1 MHTLNCRGNII
12 DIRKPLIMGI
22 LNITN
27 DSFYSGSR
35 TPELKE
41 TIAKAGKMLESGASI
56 LDIGGVSTR
65 SGSSEIPMDIELNR
79 IIPAISTIKERFPHA
94 LISVDTYR
102 SKVAE
107 KAIVAGADIINDIS
121 SGDIDPET
129 PLVAQQYHCPYIAM
143 HMQGRPS
150 NMQINPHYKDVLT
163 EILDYFIVK
172 LAYFK
177 SINLIDVIFDPGFGF
192 GKSIQHNY
200 ALLNNLEIFQI
211 LDKPILAG
219 LSRKGMLW
227 KPLNSNPDEVL
238 PATIAVNLLAL
249 QKGAIILRVHDVEEA
264 VQLVNLFEIINQQT
278 L

>member
-1 MHTLNCRGNII
+1 MQTLNCRGKIV

-22 LNITN
+22 LNITD

-41 TIAKAGKMLESGASI
+41 TIAKAARMIESGASI

-65 SGSSEIPMDIELNR
+65 PGASDIPMDIELSR
-79 IIPAISTIKERFPHA
+79 IIPTISSIKEQFPQT
-94 LISVDTYR
+94 LISVDTFW

-107 KAIVAGADIINDIS
+107 KAILAGADIINDIS
-121 SGDIDPET
+121 SGDIDSET
-129 PLVAQQYHCPYIAM
+129 PIVAQQYRCPYIAM

-150 NMQINPHYKDVLT
+150 NMQINPYYEDVRT
-163 EILDYFIVK
+163 EILDYFIAK
-172 LAYFK
+172 MAYFK

-192 GKSIQHNY
+192 GKTLQHNY
-200 ALLNNLEIFQI
+200 TLLNNLEIFQI
-211 LDKPILAG
+211 LEKPILAG

-227 KPLNSNPDEVL
+227 RPLKSNPDEVL

-249 QKGAIILRVHDVEEA
+249 QKGAKILRVHDVEEA
-264 VQLVNLFEIINQQT
+264 VQLVNLFEIIEQQT

>member
-1 MHTLNCRGNII
+1 
-12 DIRKPLIMGI
+12 MGI

-65 SGSSEIPMDIELNR
+65 PGASDIPMDIELNR
-79 IIPAISTIKERFPHA
+79 ITPAISTIKERFPHA

-129 PLVAQQYHCPYIAM
+129 PLAAQQ
-143 HMQGRPS
+143 
-150 NMQINPHYKDVLT
+150 
-163 EILDYFIVK
+163 
-172 LAYFK
+172 
-177 SINLIDVIFDPGFGF
+177 
-192 GKSIQHNY
+192 
-200 ALLNNLEIFQI
+200 
-211 LDKPILAG
+211 
-219 LSRKGMLW
+219 
-227 KPLNSNPDEVL
+227 
-238 PATIAVNLLAL
+238 
-249 QKGAIILRVHDVEEA
+249 
-264 VQLVNLFEIINQQT
+264 
-278 L
+278 

>member
-1 MHTLNCRGNII
+1 
-12 DIRKPLIMGI
+12 
-22 LNITN
+22 
-27 DSFYSGSR
+27 
-35 TPELKE
+35 
-41 TIAKAGKMLESGASI
+41 
-56 LDIGGVSTR
+56 
-65 SGSSEIPMDIELNR
+65 
-79 IIPAISTIKERFPHA
+79 
-94 LISVDTYR
+94 
-102 SKVAE
+102 
-107 KAIVAGADIINDIS
+107 
-121 SGDIDPET
+121 
-129 PLVAQQYHCPYIAM
+129 M

-200 ALLNNLEIFQI
+200 TLLNNLEIFQI

-249 QKGAIILRVHDVEEA
+249 QKGAKILRVHDVEEA

>member
-65 SGSSEIPMDIELNR
+65 PGASDIPMDIELNR

-129 PLVAQQYHCPYIAM
+129 PLVAQQYQCPYIAM

-150 NMQINPHYKDVLT
+150 NMQINPHYKNVLT

-219 LSRKGMLW
+219 LSRKTMLW

-249 QKGAIILRVHDVEEA
+249 QKGAKILRVHDVEEA